1 MGQGCFPRHGPDV
14 VDTENSGCGAK
25 TREGAGAQVKTTRSE
40 DQQPLGRDDWQQ
52 VVELCAAVTSEV
64 PQVVPGIIS
73 RIRDGSADY
82 AAVPR
87 EDHEWHVSEQ
97 FRGLLDGLA
106 ARRPPTSR
114 QTEAARELGRQR
126 ARQGVPVE
134 EMIGAYHVGYR
145 EMWNILLAYADARD
159 PRLSTRL
166 VRLVDL
172 VWTWI
177 RLISS
182 ASADAHAEVLRSQ
195 HAAQITLAH
204 RFFETLRG
212 GEAASDDAVHL
223 AHALAFAPDGEFQS
237 ACFPLPTRSDEQLDQ
252 LRQQLGRCA
261 GTVHSATRGSY
272 GIVLFQATAADSIVA
287 AMRRVLPSVP
297 VGVGLRRPGLAGAES
312 SIVDAERALAVAAQ
326 DGSVVFFSE
335 EWLLAT
341 LLTHRQRLAPLLQT
355 EVAVSHP
362 HLARA
367 VLDYADHGFSVTAA
381 ARQLHLH
388 PNTVKYRLDRW
399 TRLTGW
405 DPRAW
410 RGLVTS
416 LLSLRVFPPEA
427 AAPARSRSSRA
438 LR

>member
-1 MGQGCFPRHGPDV
+1 M
-14 VDTENSGCGAK
+14 
-25 TREGAGAQVKTTRSE
+25 QVRDE
-40 DQQPLGRDDWQQ
+40 QRRPPERDDWEQ
-52 VVELCAAVTSEV
+52 VVELCEVVTGEV

-73 RIRDGSADY
+73 RIRDGSPDY

-87 EDHEWHVSEQ
+87 DDHERHVSEQ

-106 ARRPPTSR
+106 ARRPPTTK

-134 EMIGAYHVGYR
+134 EMITAYHVGYR
-145 EMWNILLAYADARD
+145 EMWNILLAHADARD
-159 PRLSTRL
+159 PRLSSRL

-182 ASADAHAEVLRSQ
+182 ASADAHAEVLRSR

-223 AHALAFAPDGEFQS
+223 AHALAFAPDGDFQS
-237 ACFPLPTRSDEQLDQ
+237 ACFPIPARSIPANSDEQLDQ
-252 LRQQLGRCA
+252 LRQQLGRGS

-272 GIVLFQATAADSIVA
+272 GIVLFQGIAADSIVSA
-287 AMRRVLPSVP
+287 TRRVLPSVP
-297 VGVGLRRPGLAGAES
+297 VGVGMRRQGLAGAES
-312 SIVDAERALAVAAQ
+312 SIVDAERALAVAER
-326 DGSVVFFSE
+326 DGSVVHFSE
-335 EWLLAT
+335 DWLLAT
-341 LLTHRQRLAPLLQT
+341 LLTHRQRLAPLLQ
-355 EVAVSHP
+355 AGMDIAISHP
-362 HLARA
+362 HLAKA

-388 PNTVKYRLDRW
+388 PNTVRYRLDRW
-399 TRLTGW
+399 TQLTGW
-405 DPRAW
+405 DPRVW

-427 AAPARSRSSRA
+427 VAPERSRNSRA